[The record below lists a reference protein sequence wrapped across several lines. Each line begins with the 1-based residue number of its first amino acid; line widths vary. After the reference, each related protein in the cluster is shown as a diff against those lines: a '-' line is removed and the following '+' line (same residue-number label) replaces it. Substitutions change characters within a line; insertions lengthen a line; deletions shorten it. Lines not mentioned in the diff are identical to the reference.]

1 VYKVLSRKL
10 RGVAGNKIL
19 INTIWMISEKSIN
32 LFGLLFVT
40 SYVASYVGPGIYGQI
55 VFATAFFQI
64 FQIVAQLGSDVIIF
78 KRLTKNVKSGLKLIK
93 ATASLRSLIYF
104 VSTFPILIYFFIK
117 DNSGVFFLLSS
128 CIACFFASIDIYNIY
143 YNALLKSK
151 INTIINIAGLSVS
164 LIIRWFI
171 ADFKLDPLY
180 LCIPIITTTFV
191 PLLLR
196 IIVFKIKSNFAYK
209 LNNRNKLRYIKYHLK
224 TGLNIVVSTIS
235 VAIYTR
241 LSMFLLQFYMSSSA
255 VAVFSVGAS
264 LAGSWYFICNSF
276 IISSLPSIFNDNNY
290 KSSMR
295 KTSLLHLYTVL
306 LAIPILIIMVFFGK
320 FVIYKLYGLVYSE
333 SYPIMLIL
341 SLSTLLSLLG
351 TISAR
356 YIVKYSGYSYLSKK
370 MFIVMIVS
378 LFFNLILIRFY
389 GIHGAAYATLIT
401 ELLSFTLLNYFYK
414 NGIVFKMHLKILT
427 AYRKNSV

>member
-1 VYKVLSRKL
+1 
-10 RGVAGNKIL
+10 
-19 INTIWMISEKSIN
+19 
-32 LFGLLFVT
+32 
-40 SYVASYVGPGIYGQI
+40 
-55 VFATAFFQI
+55 
-64 FQIVAQLGSDVIIF
+64 
-78 KRLTKNVKSGLKLIK
+78 
-93 ATASLRSLIYF
+93 
-104 VSTFPILIYFFIK
+104 
-117 DNSGVFFLLSS
+117 
-128 CIACFFASIDIYNIY
+128 
-143 YNALLKSK
+143 
-151 INTIINIAGLSVS
+151 NIAGLSVS

-264 LAGSWYFICNSF
+264 LAGSWYFVCNSF

-306 LAIPILIIMVFFGK
+306 LAIP
-320 FVIYKLYGLVYSE
+320 
-333 SYPIMLIL
+333 
-341 SLSTLLSLLG
+341 
-351 TISAR
+351 
-356 YIVKYSGYSYLSKK
+356 
-370 MFIVMIVS
+370 
-378 LFFNLILIRFY
+378 
-389 GIHGAAYATLIT
+389 
-401 ELLSFTLLNYFYK
+401 
-414 NGIVFKMHLKILT
+414 
-427 AYRKNSV
+427 